1 MNKALQ
7 VGLTLV
13 GIYIFF
19 QAFIAIADFIGLS
32 ADDYINYLLWVVAL
46 VLFWLFL
53 PKETGSEFFK

>member
-7 VGLTLV
+7 VGLTLL
-13 GIYIFF
+13 GIYIFI

-32 ADDYINYLLWVVAL
+32 FNDYINYLLWVVAL

-53 PKETGSEFFK
+53 PKQTGSEFFK